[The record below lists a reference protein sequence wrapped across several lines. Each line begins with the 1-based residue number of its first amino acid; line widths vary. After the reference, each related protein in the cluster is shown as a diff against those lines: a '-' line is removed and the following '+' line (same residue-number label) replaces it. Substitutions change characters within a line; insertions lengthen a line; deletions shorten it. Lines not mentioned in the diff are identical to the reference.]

1 MKKIAGTSAATE
13 LFSLIAGL
21 GAKYSVDKIILFGS
35 RARGDNAERSDIDIA
50 VYGLPLVRQ
59 CLFSEDIDNLP
70 TLLEFDVVY
79 IGKNTSPELL
89 KEIEKNAEH
98 DEDKREFLRDSIIQ
112 RFEFTTELAWKTIR
126 EYELLEG
133 IRLDT
138 PREVL
143 KRAFKI
149 GVITDEAGW
158 LLLLQDRN
166 NTSHVYDENIA
177 IEICSR
183 VEGTYLPLFDELAQR
198 LESYA
203 K

>member
-1 MKKIAGTSAATE
+1 MNKFKH
-13 LFSLIAGL
+13 
-21 GAKYSVDKIILFGS
+21 K
-35 RARGDNAERSDIDIA
+35 
-50 VYGLPLVRQ
+50 
-59 CLFSEDIDNLP
+59 
-70 TLLEFDVVY
+70 LEQLTQAQGQLQKAVVY
-79 IGKNTSPELL
+79 Y
-89 KEIEKNAEH
+89 NAEH

-112 RFEFTTELAWKTIR
+112 RFEFTTEFAWKTIR